1 MNYRCPDLIE
11 YIKVIKNIVIE
22 NHPID
27 CDDELNILLDKLF
40 KQYNIKQLAKDIMY
54 LSELYPNI
62 NQIQYEIIIKK
73 FKELLNTVNYT
84 QYKIGLNE
92 DLYNEINQLI
102 PKDFQYLKQQRELFK
117 QRRK

>member
-54 LSELYPNI
+54 
-62 NQIQYEIIIKK
+62 
-73 FKELLNTVNYT
+73 
-84 QYKIGLNE
+84 
-92 DLYNEINQLI
+92 
-102 PKDFQYLKQQRELFK
+102 
-117 QRRK
+117 